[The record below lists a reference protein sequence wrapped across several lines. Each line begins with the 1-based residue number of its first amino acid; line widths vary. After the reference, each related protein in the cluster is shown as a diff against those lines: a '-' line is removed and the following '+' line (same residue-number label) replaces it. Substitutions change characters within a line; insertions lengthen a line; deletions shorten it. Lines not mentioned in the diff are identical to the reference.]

1 MQSTTFPR
9 LAIATAIT
17 LACAQAQAESND
29 GLDGQQVASL
39 DPMIVTATRT
49 VQTVEE
55 TLSSVSVITRD
66 DIDRQQPESLSDLLQ
81 RTQGVEITRN
91 GSRGANA
98 SLFLRGT
105 QADHTVVMV
114 DGIRV
119 NTSTSGQASIE
130 AIPLNNIERIEVV
143 RGPRSSLYGADA
155 IGGVIQIFTRES
167 RGPHASLGAG
177 THNLR
182 TLSTG
187 YGTRSD
193 QGSFSLD
200 LSAESTDGFDT
211 RENDCP
217 GCADEPDD
225 DGFESVSLSTR
236 GERNISETL
245 TLRGQALVAFSENE
259 FDGSF
264 QNESKDR
271 QLSAGAGFTWAAL
284 PEWDLAL
291 DLAASSDR
299 SRNFLDDDDERNTFQ
314 TDRTELR
321 WQNDFQLD
329 QAGLLTAGLDLRRES
344 VGNSEF
350 TTPGTEFDEERR
362 DTRAAFVQHQWFGER
377 TSVEQSIRHEKID
390 GFGRETTG
398 SLAAGYRLTPRL
410 RAFISAGNAF
420 KAPTFNQLFF
430 PGFGNPDL
438 SPESSRSTELGLR
451 GRMDRVNWDVAVFQ
465 TDVDDLILNAVNP
478 NTGNFE
484 PVNIQDAQIRGIE
497 AGVSYSGERWSSHLD
512 LGYKQP
518 EDRESGNQLPRR
530 AKETLNAGVT
540 RSLARW
546 NLGVDITGQGNRF
559 DDQANEVELDAY
571 ALVNLRASY
580 QPAPDWT
587 IQANVRNAFDKDYT
601 LAETYNTD
609 GRNYY
614 VQVTYQPGRDD

>member
-1 MQSTTFPR
+1 MQSSTLPR
-9 LAIATAIT
+9 LAVATAIT
-17 LACAQAQAESND
+17 LACAQTQAEIDNN
-29 GLDGQQVASL
+29 LDGQQVASL
-39 DPMIVTATRT
+39 DPVIVTATRT

-55 TLSSVSVITRD
+55 TLSSVSVITRE
-66 DIDRQQPESLSDLLQ
+66 DIDRLQPESLPDLLQ

-119 NTSTSGQASIE
+119 NTSTTGQASIE
-130 AIPLNNIERIEVV
+130 ALPLGNIERIEVV

-155 IGGVIQIFTRES
+155 IGGVIQIFTRDS
-167 RGPHASLGAG
+167 RGPHASVGAG
-177 THNLR
+177 SHDLR
-182 TLSTG
+182 TLNTG
-187 YGTRSD
+187 YGARSD
-193 QGSFSLD
+193 QGSFSID

-211 RENDCP
+211 RENDCTF
-217 GCADEPDD
+217 CADEPDD
-225 DGFESVSLSTR
+225 DGFESASLSAR
-236 GERNISETL
+236 GERNLSETL

-259 FDGSF
+259 FDGNV

-299 SRNFLDDDDERNTFQ
+299 SRNFLDGDEERNSFQ

-350 TTPGTEFDEERR
+350 TTPDTEFDEERR

-377 TSVEQSIRHEKID
+377 ASVEQSIRHEKID

-398 SLAAGYRLTPRL
+398 GLAGGYQLTPHL
-410 RAFISAGNAF
+410 RAFASVGNAF
-420 KAPTFNQLFF
+420 KAPTFNQLYF

-438 SPESSRSTELGLR
+438 SPERSRSTELGLR
-451 GRMDRVNWDVAVFQ
+451 GRMDRVNWELAVFQ
-465 TDVDDLILNAVNP
+465 TDVEDLIQNAVNP
-478 NTGNFE
+478 DTGAFE
-484 PVNIQDAQIRGIE
+484 PVNIQDARIRGIE
-497 AGVSYSGERWSSHLD
+497 AGISYSGERWSSNLD
-512 LGYKQP
+512 VGYKEP
-518 EDRESGNQLPRR
+518 EDQETRNQLPRR
-530 AKETLNAGVT
+530 ANETLNAGVT
-540 RSLARW
+540 RSFERW
-546 NLGVDITGQGNRF
+546 NLGVDVTGQGDRF

-580 QPAPDWT
+580 RPAPDWT

-609 GRNYY
+609 GRNYF
-614 VQVTYQPGRDD
+614 VQVTYRPGRED